1 MNCGDIRQIFI
12 TQAIGSPYSLRVA
25 DRLAFARHMKS
36 RLPFALALALPV
48 SLVLQPT
55 IWVNTVLAIDILT
68 EGSLG
73 LSKTTAY
80 TRYVRLQVEL
90 WRPPREPTPLP
101 EVDISNATPKGLH
114 ALTHG
119 WTRPAVVRNAL
130 KDTPAVQA
138 WSDPE
143 WWREHYGNESV
154 NVVHN
159 GDGSRSYLDLNSA
172 FDQLPTHYIS
182 FSTSLMARFTQLR
195 EMMSCNEAVRLV
207 EAGFGKFW
215 LPTQRAVR
223 GCTLNPPV
231 VPVVDEAFALSSSLA
246 SRATAACCTMP
257 ATSTSSANLP
267 AASAGRWH
275 SPQRRPTWAPPWPSA
290 GCRPLWEARS
300 LASGGSGYAGTRW
313 YLSLGTCSS
322 TRRGHGTRRRHWAEV
337 SAAAQILYAT
347 LSLSRPHATACAA
360 GDLDVGVASRYMTGD
375 ELSGLFFDKYPHTA
389 GSGGL
394 QTYPFA
400 SFLLAFATAREFVR
414 MATPYEAVKQ
424 LFFGAKA
431 GVSPMSLKMSAIF
444 KDNTT
449 ADLYGGGTHNQHHS
463 SGLPMGWAGALEEKL
478 SGYTSR

>member
-1 MNCGDIRQIFI
+1 MNCSDIRQIF
-12 TQAIGSPYSLRVA
+12 TLQAIGSPYSLRVA

-246 SRATAACCTMP
+246 
-257 ATSTSSANLP
+257 
-267 AASAGRWH
+267 
-275 SPQRRPTWAPPWPSA
+275 PPWPSA